1 MSVYKIKPNFKMSL
15 KIRKPS
21 FKRRSK
27 FSDSNP
33 CQSCLTR
40 IFTKYTPFCSTSCS
54 LERFMQPF
62 VNGNVFFFLLD
73 EIWEKKNTQLI
84 FTGSKSTIET
94 LEKGVKYAQS

>member
-1 MSVYKIKPNFKMSL
+1 MPVYKIKPNFKMSL

-62 VNGNVFFFLLD
+62 ANGNVFFFLTGRNLG
-73 EIWEKKNTQLI
+73 EKRYPANIYRFK
-84 FTGSKSTIET
+84 
-94 LEKGVKYAQS
+94 VQSQQ

>member
-1 MSVYKIKPNFKMSL
+1 MHVYKIKPDFKMSL

-62 VNGNVFFFLLD
+62 ANGNVFFFLTGRNLG
-73 EIWEKKNTQLI
+73 EKRYPANIYRFK
-84 FTGSKSTIET
+84 
-94 LEKGVKYAQS
+94 VQSQQ